1 MTMSNGFGDVFLER
15 LRGYDSEHADKFN
28 PTGPMYGGA
37 AVAAAIAQLITW
49 RDYARVIGQQNLER
63 VDDPTRAGPVGIDGV
78 LMISAGLSPYLQII
92 TKGQWTNFF
101 LTTLYN
107 FFAGLVGFAF
117 GKGMLNQWTVEFIHH
132 TRDGSVDLTQ
142 TIDFKDRGKRLQS
155 IWISL
160 AFTQAIAS
168 TVGMSL
174 GFGGTSFMLGMY
186 LVWVILMMSAK
197 AGSIP
202 YSALTHCT
210 MPSCMIALASSD
222 WLCAASYAGL
232 IFHEYYY
239 EAGENTSSGRNSM
252 LSSSSDGSATEPL
265 KLDSM
270 NNNSMY
276 THKRR
281 MGKFSKEVFDGYRD
295 QYRIKYVLEQEWP
308 EKVFTKWT
316 GSCNM
321 DFE

>member
-1 MTMSNGFGDVFLER
+1 MSQSILEKNNSIHWITSLVVFLMTMSNGFGDVFLKR
-15 LRGYDSEHADKFN
+15 LRRYDSEYADKFN

-37 AVAAAIAQLITW
+37 AAIAQMITW

-78 LMISAGLSPYLQII
+78 LMISAALSPYLQII

-142 TIDFKDRGKRLQS
+142 TIDFKDRSKRLQS

-160 AFTQAIAS
+160 AFIQAIAS
-168 TVGMSL
+168 MVGMSL

-186 LVWVILMMSAK
+186 LVWVVLMLSAK
-197 AGSIP
+197 AGIIPCSHALHNAIMYDSI
-202 YSALTHCT
+202 S
-210 MPSCMIALASSD
+210 
-222 WLCAASYAGL
+222 
-232 IFHEYYY
+232 
-239 EAGENTSSGRNSM
+239 
-252 LSSSSDGSATEPL
+252 
-265 KLDSM
+265 
-270 NNNSMY
+270 
-276 THKRR
+276 
-281 MGKFSKEVFDGYRD
+281 V
-295 QYRIKYVLEQEWP
+295 Q
-308 EKVFTKWT
+308 
-316 GSCNM
+316 
-321 DFE
+321 